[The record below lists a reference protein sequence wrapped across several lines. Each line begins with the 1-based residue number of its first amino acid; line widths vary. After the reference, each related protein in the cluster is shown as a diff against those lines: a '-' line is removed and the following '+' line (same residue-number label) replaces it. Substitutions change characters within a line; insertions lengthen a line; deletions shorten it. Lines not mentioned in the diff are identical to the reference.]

1 MNYSLRQLL
10 LVSLLSATMAI
21 WGVTAYSSYKATRD
35 EVAKLFDAEL
45 SQSGKVLLAF
55 VDSLLLD
62 GSLPDYWRQGRL
74 TQGGEK
80 SSFTETYKRKLAY
93 QLWSEEKGLLLDSDK
108 KPELL
113 EDDLKEAE
121 QGGVVW
127 HVFNDSLKDDALR
140 LKYER
145 KVAFQ
150 LWSKDKG
157 LLLRSE
163 SAPQIPFTFA
173 KQGFSE
179 VQSEGSLWHVFSV
192 SNEAGDY
199 VIHVGQQEAIRQQLT
214 DEISAQLVTQF
225 LVGMPV
231 LALVIWFIIGNAL
244 TPMNQLQKA
253 LAQREVS
260 YLKPLSV
267 DNLPNELVPMV
278 NALNSLFAQL
288 EQAFEHERRFTADA
302 SHELRTPLAGLLT
315 QVQVALKTQDEQIQ
329 RQALKRI
336 EQAVNRMSYMV
347 KQLLTFSRIDSGPE
361 FLEKTGVKLSSEIIQ
376 VITELEHDA
385 YRKSID
391 VEFIEKSSAE
401 IIGNPPLINIL
412 IRNIVDN
419 AIKYTPEYGS
429 IRIYLT
435 DQEKHVELCVE
446 DSGPGIRPDAYEKS
460 LKRFHRLSE
469 TASVAQGTGLGFSIA
484 QRIVAIHGAEFSL
497 GVSELDGLKVTIL
510 FPYPRRKADKSV
522 QHKPAA
528 SAPANAPTK
537 KKGRFTAPLRPD

>member
-10 LVSLLSATMAI
+10 LVSLLSATMVI
-21 WGVTAYSSYKATRD
+21 WGVTAYSNYKATRD
-35 EVAKLFDAEL
+35 EVAELFDAEL
-45 SQSGKVLLAF
+45 AQSGKVLLAF

-62 GSLPDYWRQGRL
+62 GSLPDYWHQGRL
-74 TQGGEK
+74 TPGSEAINNA
-80 SSFTETYKRKLAY
+80 ETYQRKLAY
-93 QLWSEEKGLLLDSDK
+93 QLWSEEKGLLLNSGK
-108 KPELL
+108 KQTVL
-113 EDDLKEAE
+113 EEGIKNAE
-121 QGGVVW
+121 QQDEKGEMVW

-145 KVAFQ
+145 RVAFQ

-163 SAPQIPFTFA
+163 SAPQVPFTFA

-192 SNEAGDY
+192 SNKAGDY
-199 VIHVGQQEAIRQQLT
+199 VIHVGQQESIRKQLT
-214 DEISAQLVTQF
+214 DEISVQLVMQF
-225 LVGMPV
+225 LIGMPV
-231 LALVIWFIIGNAL
+231 LGLVIWFIVGNAL
-244 TPMNQLQKA
+244 APMNQLQKA

-361 FLEKTGVKLSSEIIQ
+361 YLEKTNVKLSSEIIQ
-376 VITELEHDA
+376 VITDLEHDA

-391 VEFIEKSSAE
+391 VEFIEESSAE
-401 IIGNPPLINIL
+401 IVGNPPLINIL
-412 IRNIVDN
+412 IRNIIDN

-435 DQEKHVELCVE
+435 DKAKHVELRVE
-446 DSGPGIRPDAYEKS
+446 DSGPGIKPDAYEKS

-497 GVSELDGLKVTIL
+497 GVSELDGLKVTVL
-510 FPYPRRKADKSV
+510 FPYPRRKADKS
-522 QHKPAA
+522 QAPKSGA
-528 SAPANAPTK
+528 SAQVKRAS
-537 KKGRFTAPLRPD
+537 

>member
-10 LVSLLSATMAI
+10 LVSLLSATMVI

-35 EVAKLFDAEL
+35 EVAELFDAEL
-45 SQSGKVLLAF
+45 AQSGKVLLAF

-74 TQGGEK
+74 AQGGEER
-80 SSFTETYKRKLAY
+80 SFTETYKRKLAY
-93 QLWSEEKGLLLDSDK
+93 QLWSEEKELLLNSGK
-108 KPELL
+108 RPGLL
-113 EDDLKEAE
+113 EDGLREAE
-121 QGGVVW
+121 QGGMVW

-192 SNEAGDY
+192 SNKAGDY

-214 DEISAQLVTQF
+214 DEISEQLVTQF

-253 LAQREVS
+253 LSQREVS

-376 VITELEHDA
+376 VITDLEHDA

-435 DQEKHVELCVE
+435 DKDKHVELRVE
-446 DSGPGIRPDAYEKS
+446 DSGPGIKPDAYEKS
-460 LKRFHRLSE
+460 LKRFHRLAE

-484 QRIVAIHGAEFSL
+484 QRIVAIHGAELNL
-497 GVSELDGLKVTIL
+497 GVSELDGLKVTVL
-510 FPYPRRKADKSV
+510 FPYPRRKADKSPP
-522 QHKPAA
+522 KPG
-528 SAPANAPTK
+528 APAPVSAAPK
-537 KKGRFTAPLRPD
+537 KKGRFTAPSRPD